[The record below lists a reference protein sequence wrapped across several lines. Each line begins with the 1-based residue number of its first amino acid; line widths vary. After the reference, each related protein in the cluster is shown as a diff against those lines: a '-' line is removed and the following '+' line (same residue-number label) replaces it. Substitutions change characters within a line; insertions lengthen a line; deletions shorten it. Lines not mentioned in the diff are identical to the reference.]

1 MAIRILWAGP
11 AAGWDKWQPH
21 LRDGF
26 ARAGLV
32 ADLTRDPQA
41 PETVDY
47 ILYAP
52 SGPISDLSPF
62 TNAKLVQST
71 WAGVEAIVTNPTLTR
86 PLARMVD
93 PGLTEGMQDYVLGH
107 VLRHHLNSDFY
118 ASRAPGDWREDN
130 PPPLARSRAVGFLG
144 LGALGMACARSVAAH
159 GFRTLGWSRNL
170 KRDDQV
176 DCFTGEDG
184 LAQVLAEAEIV
195 VLLLPLTAGTENL
208 LDAKR
213 IAGMKRGAS
222 VINPGRGPLI
232 DDDALVAALKS
243 GQISQATLD
252 VFRVEPLPADHPYW
266 HLDNVLVTPHIAA
279 QTRAETA
286 AQVVVENIRRGEA
299 GEPFLYLVDR
309 NAGY

>member
-1 MAIRILWAGP
+1 MTIRILWAAP
-11 AAGWDKWQPH
+11 AADWDTWQPH

-26 ARAGLV
+26 ARAGLDI
-32 ADLTRDPQA
+32 DLTREPAA

-47 ILYAP
+47 IIYAP
-52 SGPISDLSPF
+52 GGPISDLSPF
-62 TNAKLVQST
+62 TNVKLVQST
-71 WAGVEAIVTNPTLTR
+71 WAGVEAIVTNKSLIQ

-107 VLRHHLNSDFY
+107 VLRHHLNADFY
-118 ASRAPGDWREDN
+118 ASRAPGDWRAEN
-130 PPPLARSRAVGFLG
+130 PPPLARSRSVGFLG
-144 LGALGMACARSVAAH
+144 LGELGMACARSVAAH
-159 GFRTLGWSRNL
+159 GFRTLGWSRSL
-170 KRDDQV
+170 KRDDLV
-176 DCFTGEDG
+176 ACFAGDDG
-184 LAQVLAEAEIV
+184 LDHVLAEAEIV

-208 LDAKR
+208 LDVER

-232 DDDALVAALKS
+232 DDDALIAALKS

-286 AQVVVENIRRGEA
+286 AQVVAENIRRSEA
-299 GEPFLYLVDR
+299 GEPILYLVDR
-309 NAGY
+309 DAGY

>member
-1 MAIRILWAGP
+1 MAVRVLWAGSS
-11 AAGWDKWQPH
+11 GDWSDWQPH

-26 ARAGLV
+26 ARAGLDV
-32 ADLTRDPQA
+32 ELSRDPRD
-41 PETVDY
+41 PEGIDY
-47 ILYAP
+47 IVYAP
-52 SGPISDLSPF
+52 GGPVSDLSPF
-62 TNAKLVQST
+62 ANARLVQST
-71 WAGVEAIVTNPTLTR
+71 WAGVEAIVTNRTLTQ

-107 VLRHHLNSDFY
+107 VLRHHLNTDFY
-118 ASRAPGDWREDN
+118 ASRPAGDWRAEN
-130 PPPLARSRAVGFLG
+130 PPPLARSRTVGFLG
-144 LGALGMACARSVAAH
+144 LGELGMACARGVAAH
-159 GFRTLGWSRNL
+159 GFRTLGWSRSL
-170 KRDDQV
+170 KRDDLV
-176 DCFTGEDG
+176 ACFAGDDG
-184 LAQVLAEAEIV
+184 LEHVLAEAEIV
-195 VLLLPLTAGTENL
+195 VLLLPLTADTENL

-232 DDDALVAALKS
+232 DDEALIAALTS

-252 VFRVEPLPADHPYW
+252 VFRTEPLPAAHPYW

-299 GEPFLYLVDR
+299 GQPFLYLVDR
-309 NAGY
+309 TAGY

>member
-1 MAIRILWAGP
+1 MAVRILWAGP
-11 AAGWDKWQPH
+11 AADWDTWRPH

-26 ARAGLV
+26 ARAGLD
-32 ADLTRDPQA
+32 ADLTRDPAA

-47 ILYAP
+47 IVYAP

-62 TNAKLVQST
+62 TNARLVQST
-71 WAGVEAIVTNPTLTR
+71 WAGVEAIVTNKTLTQ

-118 ASRAPGDWREDN
+118 ASRQPGDWAAET
-130 PPPLARSRAVGFLG
+130 PPPLARSRTVGFLG
-144 LGALGMACARSVAAH
+144 LGALGMACARRAAAH

-170 KRDDQV
+170 KQDDRV
-176 DCFTGEDG
+176 SCFAGDDG
-184 LAQVLAEAEIV
+184 LHHVLAASDIV
-195 VLLLPLTAGTENL
+195 VLLLPLTAETENL
-208 LDAKR
+208 LDAHR
-213 IAGMKRGAS
+213 IAGMRRGAS

-232 DDDALVAALKS
+232 DDGALIAALTS
-243 GQISQATLD
+243 GQVSQATLD

-266 HLDNVLVTPHIAA
+266 HLENVLVTPHIAA

-309 NAGY
+309 GAGY